1 MPPGRD
7 VVKRDQQCAQHGGNS
22 VGALRAVP
30 GKGIVFSLSCRGFS
44 RLKTSVGLQHSEGF
58 ATMAGFPGPNVA
70 TFTFLY
76 PGKLRDDPGKH

>member
-1 MPPGRD
+1 MCTTWRELGGCSEGSAWEGDCFQP
-7 VVKRDQQCAQHGGNS
+7 VVS
-22 VGALRAVP
+22 
-30 GKGIVFSLSCRGFS
+30 GFS
-44 RLKTSVGLQHSEGF
+44 RLKTSVGLQPSEGF